1 MSDAGEVIVAVTC
14 ARPDKA
20 GPYAEAVRNAGLD
33 PILITPGSHV
43 DFGQFGG
50 LVLTGGSDIDPK
62 LYGQEPNGTE
72 LKGVNKD
79 RDELETALLRQA
91 ISLGRPVLAIC
102 RGMQLFN
109 VARGGTLIQH
119 LEPEAVHRQRPGGGV
134 SPGRHPAAHA
144 ITVANGTR
152 LASIVGSGKFEVNS
166 RHHQAV
172 DRLGDGLVVSAVAPD
187 GVIEAIELSG
197 PAFAI
202 GVQWHPE
209 DRVLA
214 SDADR
219 RLFSAFAA
227 AVGAASKT
235 VAGAR

>member
-1 MSDAGEVIVAVTC
+1 MLVALTC

-20 GPYAEAVRNAGLD
+20 GPYAEAVRSAGLD
-33 PILITPGSHV
+33 PVLIAPGSHV
-43 DFGQFGG
+43 EFGQFGG
-50 LVLTGGSDIDPK
+50 LVLTGGSDINPAC
-62 LYGQEPNGTE
+62 YGQKPNGTDVQ
-72 LKGVNKD
+72 GIND
-79 RDELETALLRQA
+79 ARDKLETALLREA
-91 ISLGRPVLAIC
+91 ISAGRPVLAIC

-119 LEPEAVHRQRPGGGV
+119 LEPEAVHRQKPATDV

-144 ITVANGTR
+144 IAVAAGTR
-152 LASIVGSGKFEVNS
+152 LASIIGSGKFEVNS

-172 DRLGDGLVVSAVAPD
+172 GRLGDGLVVSAAAPD
-187 GVIEAIELSG
+187 GVVEAIELPG

-209 DRVLA
+209 DRVRC

-219 RLFSAFAA
+219 KLFSAFAA
-227 AVGAASKT
+227 AVETASQT
-235 VAGAR
+235 VHLTR

>member
-1 MSDAGEVIVAVTC
+1 MIVAVTC
-14 ARPDKA
+14 GKTDQAL
-20 GPYAEAVRNAGLD
+20 PYAEALRNAGLD

-43 DFGQFGG
+43 EFGRFGG
-50 LVLTGGSDIDPK
+50 LVLTGGSDINPAC
-62 LYGQEPNGTE
+62 YGQKPNGTD
-72 LKGVNKD
+72 LKGVND
-79 RDELETALLRQA
+79 ARDELETALLRKA
-91 ISLGRPVLAIC
+91 VSTGRPVLAIC

-109 VARGGTLIQH
+109 VTLGGTLIQH
-119 LEPEAVHRQRPGGGV
+119 LEPEAAHRQRPGPGV
-134 SPGRHPAAHA
+134 SAGRHPAAHA
-144 ITVANGTR
+144 ITVADGTR
-152 LASIVGSGKFEVNS
+152 LASIIGSGRFEVNS

-172 DRLGDGLVVSAVAPD
+172 DRLGDGLAVSAVSPD

-227 AVGAASKT
+227 AVETASKST
-235 VAGAR
+235 DGGR